1 MSGTM
6 STSFIFIQLLS
17 VPLAL
22 VYANVM
28 EWLIHKHLLHG
39 VGKRK
44 ASFFSFHWHEHHR
57 QARRNDM
64 FDAQYV
70 RPLLTWSPQGKE
82 ALSVAGLALAHGVLL
97 RWLPV
102 FTLTV
107 WLCALRYYFVH
118 KKAHLDPAW
127 CLKHVP
133 VHYDHHMGKDQNA
146 NWCVTSPWFD
156 FVMGTR
162 KIYSYDPRARPVG
175 ELPLPASWFDRFV
188 ASFWRAGEPAAKDAD
203 AMAGGAPDG
212 V

>member
-6 STSFIFIQLLS
+6 NTSFIFIQLLS

-22 VYANVM
+22 AYSNVM
-28 EWLIHKHLLHG
+28 EWLIHKYLLHG

-44 ASFFSFHWHEHHR
+44 TSFFSFHWHEHHR
-57 QARRNDM
+57 QARRHDM

-70 RPLLTWSPQGKE
+70 RPLFTWSPQGKE
-82 ALSVAGLALAHGVLL
+82 ALSVAGLALAHGVLFF
-97 RWLPV
+97 WLPL

-107 WLCALRYYFVH
+107 WLSALRYYFVH

-133 VHYDHHMGKDQNA
+133 VHYDHHMGTDQNA

-162 KIYSYDPRARPVG
+162 KVYTYDARGRPNG
-175 ELPLPASWFDRFV
+175 ELAVATGWYQRFV
-188 ASFWRAGEPAAKDAD
+188 ASFFRPAGARATHA
-203 AMAGGAPDG
+203 
-212 V
+212 